1 MSHDFPSPSPV
12 FSFLQSCAHDACR
25 SPPSKG
31 LPFDY
36 VNGVRCILILP
47 SPSQICKHL
56 STCAR
61 PARVRQ
67 ARRNR
72 EDDHT
77 PLPTHPVTPR
87 VRSHESWH
95 RRAGWAGRQ
104 SLRRRRA
111 RVGLYTPY
119 YVLRFYVKDG
129 KKKEERR
136 RREVEIPCTT
146 TSCEREE
153 FASGF
158 LSRTMDLYFMITR
171 AIDFPPPHHSPLPI
185 PQLPFPPLDSRLP
198 SPLLLPWV
206 SSRRHSFVLLGLGFG
221 TYSRSALLCHSVV
234 TSSSAVSRFLHQ
246 PPLTLT
252 SLCVSACLWFLVSGL
267 SDSARYCPIVSC
279 SSRLYFKKMFP
290 PCECGFCKLAATHHS
305 AMWYVVCGI
314 WYVLHFTGV
323 HCIDFGGDQ
332 AAHGE
337 STAIRRLELGFHLAV
352 AVAVA
357 IAGSTFPSKR
367 VRFRIQN
374 NIILPSCALLVSM
387 GSVVD
392 RSDKGTQSKGP
403 RPQIMRPCV
412 LASYVSNANS
422 RLSVSWG

>member
-1 MSHDFPSPSPV
+1 MGHDFPSPSPV

-136 RREVEIPCTT
+136 RRREVEIPSTT

-158 LSRTMDLYFMITR
+158 LSRTMDLYFTITR
-171 AIDFPPPHHSPLPI
+171 AIDFPPPPPFSTPHSPTPLPS
-185 PQLPFPPLDSRLP
+185 SRLP
-198 SPLLLPWV
+198 PPPF
-206 SSRRHSFVLLGLGFG
+206 SSLGFHRVAIRLFCSGLG
-221 TYSRSALLCHSVV
+221 SVPIRALLCSVTLLLRHPV
-234 TSSSAVSRFLHQ
+234 LCLGSCTS

-305 AMWYVVCGI
+305 AMWYVVCGM
-314 WYVLHFTGV
+314 WYVVCTPLH
-323 HCIDFGGDQ
+323 
-332 AAHGE
+332 
-337 STAIRRLELGFHLAV
+337 RR
-352 AVAVA
+352 
-357 IAGSTFPSKR
+357 
-367 VRFRIQN
+367 
-374 NIILPSCALLVSM
+374 ALH
-387 GSVVD
+387 
-392 RSDKGTQSKGP
+392 
-403 RPQIMRPCV
+403 
-412 LASYVSNANS
+412 
-422 RLSVSWG
+422 